1 MALAGAG
8 VNINVR
14 TALILFFVPYL
25 GMFCYILASVK
36 LLYTSCP
43 AKMIIVLPLR
53 QPRPKVLYLV
63 AIIKYTNTSVGLVR
77 LRLRY
82 CRLHM

>member
-1 MALAGAG
+1 MLSNALALAGAG

-36 LLYTSCP
+36 LLYFMPSKNDYCTTSKT
-43 AKMIIVLPLR
+43 AKTKGIVLGS
-53 QPRPKVLYLV
+53 
-63 AIIKYTNTSVGLVR
+63 N
-77 LRLRY
+77 
-82 CRLHM
+82 H